1 MNEFLEILKYILPST
16 VVALTSYFIFK
27 KFLDREYSKTL
38 LEIRMNNQ
46 KMITPIKLQAYER
59 LILLMERIS
68 LNSLI
73 MRTHKHG
80 MSAKLLQSELVKT
93 IRNEYEHN
101 LAQQIYVSSAV
112 WDAIKNSKEE
122 TIKAINIAAIKMPD
136 TASGIDLCN
145 IIFELIQKVD
155 RMPSD
160 VALEIIK
167 AEARQVMQ

>member
-1 MNEFLEILKYILPST
+1 MNEFLEILKYVLPSS
-16 VVALTSYFIFK
+16 VVAVTAYLILK
-27 KFLDREYSKTL
+27 KFLDREYSKTA

-59 LILLMERIS
+59 LVLLMERIS

-73 MRTHKHG
+73 MRTHKQG
-80 MSAKLLQSELVKT
+80 MSARLLQAELVKT
-93 IRNEYEHN
+93 IRSEYEHN
-101 LAQQIYVSSAV
+101 LAQQIYVSNAV

-122 TIKAINIAAIKMPD
+122 TIKAINIASIKVRD
-136 TASGIDLCN
+136 DASGIDLCN
-145 IIFELIQKVD
+145 VIFELIQKVE

-167 AEARQVMQ
+167 AEARQIM